1 MHAGP
6 MPWCAPANLKDVD
19 VSVRA
24 TSVRGD
30 SARSEY
36 NWSLTVPVS
45 MNAIRP

>member
-6 MPWCAPANLKDVD
+6 MPGCAPANLKDVD

-30 SARSEY
+30 SARSEH